1 MFITIT
7 RRAHSYS
14 LYRSVSL
21 FQCVFARVVGSGP
34 RFSVFSLRSKS
45 GLRFPGLAR
54 LTYERILSTSVCGPS
69 LCPVAHARLSCP
81 CQSRSH
87 ARMRGPHA
95 HAHPYTGKLV
105 SVSVCMGPCS
115 SPSPGGHTP
124 TLFTGRSVCF
134 SVCSR
139 ELLARALGS
148 PFFLFGQSPRFGQS
162 LRLVDSLASF
172 LSAFSIP

>member
-1 MFITIT
+1 M
-7 RRAHSYS
+7 HS
-14 LYRSVSL
+14 
-21 FQCVFARVVGSGP
+21 AAAP
-34 RFSVFSLRSKS
+34 
-45 GLRFPGLAR
+45 
-54 LTYERILSTSVCGPS
+54 STLCESTHAPQDSTTKQSRVCGPS

-87 ARMRGPHA
+87 ARIRGPHA

-139 ELLARALGS
+139 ESLARALRVS
-148 PFFLFGQSPRFGQS
+148 VFFLRSKLG
-162 LRLVDSLASF
+162 LRLPGLARLAYERI
-172 LSAFSIP
+172 LSTMKSCPNRRFHGIFVMFWGRGAENITHLP